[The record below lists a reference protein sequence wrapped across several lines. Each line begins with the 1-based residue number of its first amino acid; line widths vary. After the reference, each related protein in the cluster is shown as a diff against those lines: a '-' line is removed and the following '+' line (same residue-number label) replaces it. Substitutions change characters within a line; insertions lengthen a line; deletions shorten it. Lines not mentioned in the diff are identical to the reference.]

1 MTELRYSLCPSCD
14 AVRRSS
20 SPRTPSPSAKPTTR
34 CGSRS
39 RSGTSS
45 SKACGAAGSRPW
57 RPVKRPVTRAIAA
70 VTAAERHLRIGHLAR
85 ASGFSQKTLRYYDEI
100 GLLRPVE
107 REVAR
112 IDTQLRHLRSLR
124 RDLLTLR
131 SRMDGMP
138 ASGVAHAGH
147 VCPCMT
153 KESFTSPARSRGLR
167 SSWSGGAG
175 SSRRGT

>member
-1 MTELRYSLCPSCD
+1 
-14 AVRRSS
+14 
-20 SPRTPSPSAKPTTR
+20 
-34 CGSRS
+34 
-39 RSGTSS
+39 
-45 SKACGAAGSRPW
+45 
-57 RPVKRPVTRAIAA
+57 

-100 GLLRPVE
+100 GLLRPAGRSASQYRLYGEDAIERLRFVRKAQSLGLSLTDIKTILEISDAGRVPCEHVMAIIE

-153 KESFTSPARSRGLR
+153 EESFTNPGRFRVPR
-167 SSWSGGAG
+167 SSS
-175 SSRRGT
+175 